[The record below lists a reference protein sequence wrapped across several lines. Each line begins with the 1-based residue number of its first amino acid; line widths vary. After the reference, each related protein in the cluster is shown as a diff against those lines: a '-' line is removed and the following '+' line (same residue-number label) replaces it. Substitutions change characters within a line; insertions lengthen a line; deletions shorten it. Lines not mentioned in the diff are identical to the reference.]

1 MAGRHCR
8 VEVTHYFCFSWY
20 LNRGDFFRHCRQDS
34 TVVSYWC
41 FCDALK
47 KSSTG
52 YMHKIPDIAPF
63 RAKLESLDAQIAEPN
78 FYSDQRRAAEV
89 GREHQRVSSLIEKFE
104 AFNSANK
111 QIVENEAM
119 VADKETD
126 EEIRE
131 MAEEELIELR
141 GQIETLE
148 NEVLRAM
155 IPPDPTDSRNSVME
169 IRGGAGGDEANIF
182 AGDLFRMYSRYAER
196 RGWKVEVMST
206 SLADTGGYRE
216 IIFNMTG
223 EDAYKYLKFESGVH
237 RVQRVPVTE
246 TQGRIHT
253 STATVAV
260 LPEAEEV
267 DIEVRQQDLDIA
279 TMRAS
284 GAGGQHVNTT
294 DSAVMMTHIP
304 TGVTVYCAD
313 ERSQIKNRAKALTVT
328 RSRLLKAKEE
338 EEHAKYAAE
347 RKGQIG
353 TGDRSERIR
362 TYNYPQGRLTDHRIG
377 LSLSL
382 PSVIDGDLEDVI
394 DGLQNFDYDAR
405 IQNLLKAQEEV

>member
-1 MAGRHCR
+1 
-8 VEVTHYFCFSWY
+8 
-20 LNRGDFFRHCRQDS
+20 
-34 TVVSYWC
+34 
-41 FCDALK
+41 
-47 KSSTG
+47 
-52 YMHKIPDIAPF
+52 MHKIPDIAPF
-63 RAKLESLDAQIAEPN
+63 REKLAELDAQMAAPN
-78 FYSDQRRAAEV
+78 FFSDQRRAAEV
-89 GREHQRVSSLIEKFE
+89 SREHLRLSNLVEKFE
-104 AFNSANK
+104 AYHSTVR
-111 QIVENEAM
+111 QIEENRAMAEDASVEAEL
-119 VADKETD
+119 
-126 EEIRE
+126 RE
-131 MAEEELIELR
+131 MAAEE
-141 GQIETLE
+141 IETLE
-148 NEVLRAM
+148 STRDKLSLDVLRSM

-182 AGDLFRMYSRYAER
+182 AGDLFRMYSKYAES
-196 RGWKVEVMST
+196 RGWRVEVIS
-206 SLADTGGYRE
+206 SSPADVGGFRE

-237 RVQRVPVTE
+237 RVQRVPATE

-267 DIEVRQQDLDIA
+267 DIEINPNDLDIS

-294 DSAVMMTHIP
+294 DSAVMMVHKP

-313 ERSQIKNRAKALTVT
+313 ERSQIKNRAKALAVM
-328 RSRLLKAKEE
+328 RSRLLQAKIDEE
-338 EEHAKYAAE
+338 NAKYAAE

-377 LSLSL
+377 MNLSL
-382 PSVIDGDLEDVI
+382 PPVIDGNLSELI
-394 DGLQNFDYDAR
+394 DALQNYDYEAR
-405 IQNLLKAQEEV
+405 IENLLKKQRS

>member
-1 MAGRHCR
+1 
-8 VEVTHYFCFSWY
+8 
-20 LNRGDFFRHCRQDS
+20 
-34 TVVSYWC
+34 
-41 FCDALK
+41 
-47 KSSTG
+47 
-52 YMHKIPDIAPF
+52 MHKIPDIAPF
-63 RAKLESLDAQIAEPN
+63 RAKLDDLDAQMAEPN
-78 FYSDQRRAAEV
+78 FYSDQRRAAEI
-89 GREHQRVSSLIEKFE
+89 GREQQRLSSLVEKFE
-104 AFNSANK
+104 AYHGAEA
-111 QIVENEAM
+111 QIEENAAMAADESLEA
-119 VADKETD
+119 EL
-126 EEIRE
+126 RE
-131 MAEEELIELR
+131 MAEEELESLQAER
-141 GQIETLE
+141 EALVSS
-148 NEVLRAM
+148 VLRAM

-196 RGWKVEVMST
+196 RGWRVEVMNSNV
-206 SLADTGGYRE
+206 ADTGGFRE
-216 IIFNMTG
+216 IIFSMTG

-237 RVQRVPVTE
+237 RVQRVPATE

-267 DIEVRQQDLDIA
+267 DIEVRSQDLDIA

-313 ERSQIKNRAKALTVT
+313 ERSQIKNRAKALTVM

-382 PSVIDGDLEDVI
+382 PSVIDGDLEDLI

-405 IQNLLKAQEEV
+405 IQNLLKAQEV

>member
-1 MAGRHCR
+1 M
-8 VEVTHYFCFSWY
+8 T
-20 LNRGDFFRHCRQDS
+20 
-34 TVVSYWC
+34 T
-41 FCDALK
+41 
-47 KSSTG
+47 
-52 YMHKIPDIAPF
+52 IPDIAPF
-63 RAKLESLDAQIAEPN
+63 RTKLAELDQQISQPD
-78 FYSDQRRAAEV
+78 FFSDQRRAAELT
-89 GREHQRVSSLIEKFE
+89 REHQRLGTLIEKFE
-104 AFNSANK
+104 AYHSVDK
-111 QIVENEAM
+111 QIAENEAM
-119 VADKETD
+119 MEDDSV
-126 EEIRE
+126 EEELRE
-131 MAEEELIELR
+131 MAAEELEGLR
-141 GQIETLE
+141 EDRDATA
-148 NEVLRAM
+148 NAVLRFM

-182 AGDLFRMYSRYAER
+182 AGDLYRMYSRYAESK
-196 RGWKVEVMST
+196 GWRVELMNT
-206 SLADTGGYRE
+206 SPAETGGFRE
-216 IIFNMTG
+216 IIFKVMG
-223 EDAYKYLKFESGVH
+223 EDVYKYLKFESGVH

-267 DIEVRQQDLDIA
+267 DIEINMNDLEIS

-294 DSAVMMTHIP
+294 DSAVMMVHTP
-304 TGVTVYCAD
+304 TGTTVYCAD
-313 ERSQIKNRAKALTVT
+313 ERSQIKNRAKALVVM

-377 LSLSL
+377 LNLSL
-382 PSVIDGDLEDVI
+382 QTVIEGSLDDLIEALYNV
-394 DGLQNFDYDAR
+394 DYEAR
-405 IQNLLKAQEEV
+405 IQNLLKKQQS

>member
-1 MAGRHCR
+1 
-8 VEVTHYFCFSWY
+8 
-20 LNRGDFFRHCRQDS
+20 
-34 TVVSYWC
+34 
-41 FCDALK
+41 
-47 KSSTG
+47 
-52 YMHKIPDIAPF
+52 MHKIPNIAPF
-63 RAKLESLDAQIAEPN
+63 REKLNELNEQMADPD

-89 GREHQRVSSLIEKFE
+89 SREQMRLSTLVEKFE
-104 AFNSANK
+104 AYHRTV
-111 QIVENEAM
+111 QQLEENEAM
-119 VADKETD
+119 AED
-126 EEIRE
+126 ESMEAELRE
-131 MAEEELIELR
+131 MAADELEPLAAKR
-141 GQIETLE
+141 DQLA
-148 NEVLRAM
+148 NDVLRFM
-155 IPPDPTDSRNSVME
+155 IPPDATDSRNSVME

-182 AGDLFRMYSRYAER
+182 AGDLFRMYSRYAET
-196 RGWKVEVMST
+196 RGWRVEVMS
-206 SLADTGGYRE
+206 SSPADVGGFKE
-216 IIFNMTG
+216 IIFQMSG

-237 RVQRVPVTE
+237 RVQRVPATE

-267 DIEVRQQDLDIA
+267 DIEINPNDLEIS

-294 DSAVMMTHIP
+294 DSAVMMVHKP

-313 ERSQIKNRAKALTVT
+313 ERSQIKNRAKALTVM
-328 RSRLLKAKEE
+328 RSRLLKAKED

-382 PSVIDGDLEDVI
+382 PTVVDGDLDDLI
-394 DGLQNFDYDAR
+394 NALQNFDYEAR
-405 IQNLLKAQEEV
+405 IENLLKKQKV

>member
-1 MAGRHCR
+1 
-8 VEVTHYFCFSWY
+8 
-20 LNRGDFFRHCRQDS
+20 
-34 TVVSYWC
+34 
-41 FCDALK
+41 
-47 KSSTG
+47 
-52 YMHKIPDIAPF
+52 MHKIPDIAPF
-63 RAKLESLDAQIAEPN
+63 REKLTELDAQISEPN
-78 FYSDQRRAAEV
+78 FYSDQRHAAEV
-89 GREHQRVSSLIEKFE
+89 SREHQRVSTLIEKFE
-104 AFNSANK
+104 AWHGTV
-111 QIVENEAM
+111 QQLEENQAM
-119 VADKETD
+119 ADDESID
-126 EEIRE
+126 EELRE
-131 MAEEELIELR
+131 MANEELESLTSER
-141 GQIETLE
+141 DRLA
-148 NEVLRAM
+148 NNVLRFM
-155 IPPDPTDSRNSVME
+155 IPPDTTDSRNSVME

-182 AGDLFRMYSRYAER
+182 AGDLFRMYSRYAET
-196 RGWKVEVMST
+196 RGWRVEIMSSST
-206 SLADTGGYRE
+206 ADVGGFKE
-216 IIFNMTG
+216 IIFMMTG
-223 EDAYKYLKFESGVH
+223 EEAYKYLKFESGVH
-237 RVQRVPVTE
+237 RVQRVPATE

-267 DIEVRQQDLDIA
+267 DVDLNPNDLDIS

-294 DSAVMMTHIP
+294 DSAVMMVHKP

-313 ERSQIKNRAKALTVT
+313 ERSQIKNRAKALTVM

-382 PSVIDGDLEDVI
+382 PTVIDGDLDDLI
-394 DGLQNFDYDAR
+394 DALQNYDYEAR
-405 IQNLLKAQEEV
+405 IQNLLDKQTS

>member
-1 MAGRHCR
+1 MPLI
-8 VEVTHYFCFSWY
+8 EEEQQS
-20 LNRGDFFRHCRQDS
+20 
-34 TVVSYWC
+34 
-41 FCDALK
+41 LK
-47 KSSTG
+47 EEK
-52 YMHKIPDIAPF
+52 
-63 RAKLESLDAQIAEPN
+63 ESL
-78 FYSDQRRAAEV
+78 V
-89 GREHQRVSSLIEKFE
+89 HLVLK
-104 AFNSANK
+104 
-111 QIVENEAM
+111 AM
-119 VADKETD
+119 V
-126 EEIRE
+126 
-131 MAEEELIELR
+131 
-141 GQIETLE
+141 
-148 NEVLRAM
+148 
-155 IPPDPTDSRNSVME
+155 PPDPSDSRNSVME

-182 AGDLFRMYSRYAER
+182 AGDLFRMYSRYAEKMNWR
-196 RGWKVEVMST
+196 VELMS
-206 SLADTGGYRE
+206 SSAAETGGFRE
-216 IIFNMTG
+216 IIFNITG
-223 EDAYKYLKFESGVH
+223 ENVYKYLKFESGVH

-267 DIEVRQQDLDIA
+267 DIEINPQDLEIS

-294 DSAVMMTHIP
+294 DSAVQLVHKP

-313 ERSQIKNRAKALTVT
+313 ERSQHKNRAKAMTVL

-377 LSLSL
+377 MNFSL
-382 PSVIDGDLEDVI
+382 PGIVEGNIEALIDALHNV
-394 DGLQNFDYDAR
+394 DYEAR
-405 IQNLLKAQEEV
+405 IENLVQSQKG

>member
-1 MAGRHCR
+1 
-8 VEVTHYFCFSWY
+8 
-20 LNRGDFFRHCRQDS
+20 
-34 TVVSYWC
+34 
-41 FCDALK
+41 
-47 KSSTG
+47 
-52 YMHKIPDIAPF
+52 MHKIPDIAPF
-63 RAKLESLDAQIAEPN
+63 REKLAELDARMAEPN

-89 GREHQRVSSLIEKFE
+89 SREQQRLTHLVEKSEAYHSTVQQIEENRAIAEDNSVE
-104 AFNSANK
+104 A
-111 QIVENEAM
+111 
-119 VADKETD
+119 
-126 EEIRE
+126 
-131 MAEEELIELR
+131 ELR
-141 GQIETLE
+141 KMAADELE
-148 NEVLRAM
+148 ALEAQRDKLSLDVLRSM

-182 AGDLFRMYSRYAER
+182 AGDLFRMYSRYAEN
-196 RGWKVEVMST
+196 RGWRVDVIS
-206 SLADTGGYRE
+206 SSPADVGGFKE

-237 RVQRVPVTE
+237 RVQRVPATE

-267 DIEVRQQDLDIA
+267 DVEIDPNDLDIS

-294 DSAVMMTHIP
+294 DSAVMMVHKP

-313 ERSQIKNRAKALTVT
+313 ERSQIKNRAKAMGVM
-328 RSRLLKAKEE
+328 RSRLLQAKIDAEN
-338 EEHAKYAAE
+338 AKYAAE

-353 TGDRSERIR
+353 TGDRSERNR

-377 LSLSL
+377 MNLSL
-382 PSVIDGDLEDVI
+382 PPVIDGDLSELI
-394 DGLQNFDYDAR
+394 DSLQNYDYEAR
-405 IQNLLKAQEEV
+405 IENLLKKQGVD

>member
-1 MAGRHCR
+1 MAFEPF
-8 VEVTHYFCFSWY
+8 VVNKYF
-20 LNRGDFFRHCRQDS
+20 LD
-34 TVVSYWC
+34 
-41 FCDALK
+41 K
-47 KSSTG
+47 I
-52 YMHKIPDIAPF
+52 MHNIPDIAPF
-63 RAKLESLDAQIAEPN
+63 REKLEELDAQISEPN

-89 GREHQRVSSLIEKFE
+89 GREHQRVTSLIEKFE
-104 AFNSANK
+104 AYNSANE
-111 QIVENEAM
+111 QIVENKSMLEDASM
-119 VADKETD
+119 
-126 EEIRE
+126 EEELRE
-131 MAEEELIELR
+131 MAQEEIVELE
-141 GQIETLE
+141 GQIDDLGKA
-148 NEVLRAM
+148 VLFAM

-182 AGDLFRMYSRYAER
+182 AGDLFRMYSRYAESK
-196 RGWKVEVMST
+196 GWRVEVMST
-206 SLADTGGYRE
+206 SVADTGGYRE

-267 DIEVRQQDLDIA
+267 DIEIRTQDLDIA

-313 ERSQIKNRAKALTVT
+313 ERSQIKNRAKALTVM
-328 RSRLLKAKEE
+328 RSRLLKAKEDE
-338 EEHAKYAAE
+338 ENAKYAAE

-382 PSVIDGDLEDVI
+382 PSVVDGNLDDLIDA
-394 DGLQNFDYDAR
+394 LQNYDYEAR
-405 IQNLLKAQEEV
+405 IDNLLKSQTK